1 MLRDDTVNR
10 KLKELLREKKLKQ
23 TEVAERS
30 GIAYQSL
37 HRAVN
42 GRRPIYAEEL
52 LPLAEAVGVEVTAL
66 LALDGPQ
73 GAARKP

>member
-10 KLKELLREKKLKQ
+10 RLKELLREKKLKQ
-23 TEVAERS
+23 TEVAEKC

-52 LPLAEAVGVEVTAL
+52 LPLAEAVGVDVSML
-66 LALDGPQ
+66 LVLDEAHHEAKTP
-73 GAARKP
+73 

>member
-10 KLKELLREKKLKQ
+10 RLKELLREKKLKQ
-23 TEVAERS
+23 TEVAEKC

-42 GRRPIYAEEL
+42 GRRPIYAEEV
-52 LPLAEAVGVEVTAL
+52 LPLAEAVGVDVSML
-66 LALDGPQ
+66 LALDEAHHEAKTP
-73 GAARKP
+73 

>member
-10 KLKELLREKKLKQ
+10 RLKALIREKKLKQ
-23 TEVAERS
+23 TEVARRC
-30 GIAYQSL
+30 GIPYQSF

-52 LPLAEAVGVEVTAL
+52 LPLAEAIGEEVSAL
-66 LALDGPQ
+66 LALDEAQTP
-73 GAARKP
+73 

>member
-1 MLRDDTVNR
+1 MA
-10 KLKELLREKKLKQ
+10 EKC
-23 TEVAERS
+23 

-52 LPLAEAVGVEVTAL
+52 LPLAEAIGVEVGAL
-66 LALDGPQ
+66 LELDGPQ
-73 GAARKP
+73 DEAQTP

>member
-10 KLKELLREKKLKQ
+10 RLKELLRQKKLKQ
-23 TEVAERS
+23 TLVAERS

-42 GRRPIYAEEL
+42 SRRPVYADEL
-52 LPLAEAVGVEVTAL
+52 LPLARALEVELSEL
-66 LALDGPQ
+66 LALDGPLT
-73 GAARKP
+73 

>member
-10 KLKELLREKKLKQ
+10 RLKELLREKKLKQ
-23 TEVAERS
+23 TEVAEKC

-52 LPLAEAVGVEVTAL
+52 LPLAEAVGVDVSML
-66 LALDGPQ
+66 LALDEAHHEAKTP
-73 GAARKP
+73 

>member
-10 KLKELLREKKLKQ
+10 KLKELLRKKKLKQ
-23 TEVAERS
+23 TEVAEKC

-52 LPLAEAVGVEVTAL
+52 LPLAEAIGVDVHTL
-66 LALDGPQ
+66 LALDEPRDKTQ
-73 GAARKP
+73 MP

>member
-10 KLKELLREKKLKQ
+10 KLKELLRQKKLKQ
-23 TEVAERS
+23 TLVAEKS

-42 GRRPIYAEEL
+42 SRRPVYADEL
-52 LPLAEAVGVEVTAL
+52 LPLARALEVSVAEL

-73 GAARKP
+73 T

>member
-10 KLKELLREKKLKQ
+10 KLKELLRKKKLKQ
-23 TEVAERS
+23 TEVAEKC
-30 GIAYQSL
+30 GIAYQSF

-52 LPLAEAVGVEVTAL
+52 LPLAEAIGVDVSAL
-66 LALDGPQ
+66 LALDKPQ
-73 GAARKP
+73 DEAKAP

>member
-10 KLKELLREKKLKQ
+10 RLKALMRQKKLKQ
-23 TEVAERS
+23 TTLAEKS

-42 GRRPIYAEEL
+42 GRRPVYADEL
-52 LPLAEAVGVEVTAL
+52 LPLAEALGVELSEL
-66 LALDGPQ
+66 LALDSWQ
-73 GAARKP
+73 T

>member
-10 KLKELLREKKLKQ
+10 RLKALLREKKLKQ
-23 TEVAERS
+23 TEVAEKC

-52 LPLAEAVGVEVTAL
+52 LPLAEAIGVDISAL
-66 LALDGPQ
+66 LALDVPKDEAQ
-73 GAARKP
+73 TL

>member
-10 KLKELLREKKLKQ
+10 RVKELLREKKLKQ
-23 TEVAERS
+23 TVVAEKT
-30 GIAYQSL
+30 GIAYQSF

-52 LPLAEAVGVEVTAL
+52 LPLAEAIGVEVTAL
-66 LALDGPQ
+66 LALDEPQ
-73 GAARKP
+73 EAAQTP